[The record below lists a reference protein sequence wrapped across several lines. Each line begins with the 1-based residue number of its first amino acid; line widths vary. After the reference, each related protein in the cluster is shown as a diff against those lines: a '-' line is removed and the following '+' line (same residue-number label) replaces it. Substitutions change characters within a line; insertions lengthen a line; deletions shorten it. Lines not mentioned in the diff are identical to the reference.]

1 MTEVI
6 WALDDNFD
14 FGIWLQKFLK
24 SRCISNWVRES
35 SLFRTKSHCPVAK
48 RQKVSLSFFPCT
60 VFLLSYL
67 FALEKN
73 TVQFSWNFW
82 WTKKKNHCITFLL
95 IMFSGNIN
103 LRVDL
108 LTFQCFYH
116 PPKISSKTHFCLRKK
131 WLNLKLEI
139 SMD

>member
-1 MTEVI
+1 M
-6 WALDDNFD
+6 WALDDNSD

-35 SLFRTKSHCPVAK
+35 SLFWTNSHCPVAK
-48 RQKVSLSFFPCT
+48 RQKVSLSSFPRT
-60 VFLLSYL
+60 IFLLSYL
-67 FALEKN
+67 SALEK
-73 TVQFSWNFW
+73 TLCSFLEIFGGPR
-82 WTKKKNHCITFLL
+82 KIHCITLL
-95 IMFSGNIN
+95 SITFSGNMN
-103 LRVDL
+103 FKSWP

-116 PPKISSKTHFCLRKK
+116 LSKISSETRLRPRKK